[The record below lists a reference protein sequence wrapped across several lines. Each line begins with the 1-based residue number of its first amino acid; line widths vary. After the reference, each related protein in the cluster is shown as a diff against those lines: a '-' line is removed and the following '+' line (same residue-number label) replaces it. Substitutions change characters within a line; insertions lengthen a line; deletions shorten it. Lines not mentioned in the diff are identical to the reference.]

1 MPETGQHDCPFFRKT
16 PAPPWPTERSPGHTG
31 FVSND
36 QEPEDRGGENQ
47 EPDNDKSDPREQPDF
62 MPASEWMKDFTRR
75 SYPNP
80 MADFAERMR
89 KVAPP
94 PSEELLKALGRV
106 QVPPVGID
114 YAKVLKS
121 AQPAFNVSSIMPK
134 YDIASAVAENL
145 RKTLDQAYAGVFDST
160 KVLSGLAPVLENAK
174 AYSDDYVETLAPD
187 PTEPLPYLERFSDK
201 FLAVYGSMMLAASR
215 VEYLMADLCET
226 HFGKENPGGAAS
238 EAQKY
243 AEIMRKA
250 LAERAQCAMCRGIA
264 EEAQEPLKMRNRL
277 VHGTWS
283 AGEDIASDEEKAR
296 HELLG
301 LALPETVVT
310 KRKMIREKQ
319 FTALLQ
325 KLGDGN
331 QEAFEELFETQ
342 LVSLGL
348 VRSFLEEYTTLGNA
362 FEEELQLHE
371 EEDRI
376 HA

>member
-1 MPETGQHDCPFFRKT
+1 M
-16 PAPPWPTERSPGHTG
+16 
-31 FVSND
+31 SND

-89 KVAPP
+89 QAMPS

-121 AQPAFNVSSIMPK
+121 AQPAFDASAIMPQ
-134 YDIASAVAENL
+134 YDLPASVGENL
-145 RKTLDQAYAGVFDST
+145 RKTLDQAYAGVFEST
-160 KVLSGLAPVLENAK
+160 KVLSGLTPVIESAK
-174 AYSDDYVETLAPD
+174 TYSEDYVDALAPD

-226 HFGKENPGGAAS
+226 HFGEGNPGGAAS
-238 EAQKY
+238 EAQQY
-243 AEIMRKA
+243 AESMRKA
-250 LAERAQCAMCRGIA
+250 VAERAQCANCRGIA
-264 EEAQEPLKMRNRL
+264 EDAQEPMEMRNRL
-277 VHGTWS
+277 IHGTWS

-310 KRKMIREKQ
+310 KRKIIREKQ

-325 KLGDGN
+325 KLGEGN

-348 VRSFLEEYTTLGNA
+348 IRSFLEEYTTLGNA

-371 EEDRI
+371 EEKRSLG
-376 HA
+376 

>member
-1 MPETGQHDCPFFRKT
+1 MT
-16 PAPPWPTERSPGHTG
+16 
-31 FVSND
+31 ND
-36 QEPEDRGGENQ
+36 QESENRDGENH
-47 EPDNDKSDPREQPDF
+47 EPDNDKSDPREQSDF
-62 MPASEWMKDFTRR
+62 MSASETLKEFIKR

-80 MADFAERMR
+80 MADFSERMR
-89 KVAPP
+89 QAMPP

-106 QVPPVGID
+106 EVPPLGID

-121 AQPAFNVSSIMPK
+121 AQPAFDASAIMPK
-134 YDIASAVAENL
+134 YDLPASVGENL
-145 RKTLDQAYAGVFDST
+145 RKTLDQAYADVFEST
-160 KVLSGLAPVLENAK
+160 KVLSGLTPVLESAK
-174 AYSDDYVETLAPD
+174 TYSEDYVETLAPD

-201 FLAVYGSMMLAASR
+201 FLTVYGSMMLAASR

-226 HFGKENPGGAAS
+226 HFGEGNPGGAAS
-238 EAQKY
+238 EAQQY
-243 AEIMRKA
+243 AESMRKA
-250 LAERAQCAMCRGIA
+250 LAERAQCAICRGIA
-264 EEAQEPLKMRNRL
+264 EEAQEPLMMRNKL

-296 HELLG
+296 HQLLG

-362 FEEELQLHE
+362 FEEELHIHE

>member
-1 MPETGQHDCPFFRKT
+1 MGSEMCIR
-16 PAPPWPTERSPGHTG
+16 
-31 FVSND
+31 
-36 QEPEDRGGENQ
+36 DR
-47 EPDNDKSDPREQPDF
+47 
-62 MPASEWMKDFTRR
+62 
-75 SYPNP
+75 
-80 MADFAERMR
+80 
-89 KVAPP
+89 
-94 PSEELLKALGRV
+94 
-106 QVPPVGID
+106 
-114 YAKVLKS
+114 
-121 AQPAFNVSSIMPK
+121 
-134 YDIASAVAENL
+134 
-145 RKTLDQAYAGVFDST
+145 AYAGVFDST

-348 VRSFLEEYTTLGNA
+348 VRSFLEELS
-362 FEEELQLHE
+362 L
-371 EEDRI
+371 I
-376 HA
+376 HI